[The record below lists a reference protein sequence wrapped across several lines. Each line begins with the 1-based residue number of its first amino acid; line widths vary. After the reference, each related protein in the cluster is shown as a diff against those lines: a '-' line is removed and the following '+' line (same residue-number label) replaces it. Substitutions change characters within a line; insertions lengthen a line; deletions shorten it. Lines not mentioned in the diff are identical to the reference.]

1 VRDIPI
7 FLTCFINK
15 CEQEL
20 RTGKLSQQKIYNHI
34 TIVIFISY
42 YQLQHKQCCQ
52 YCHTM
57 PSKMKTEIQTRF
69 ISDAFHAAV
78 ISLQLGPD
86 LPDMKQCNIDT
97 HTMQYFHSLLEVVT
111 NSQRNST
118 CNQHYSIKLSAT
130 KERTCGRGFQRR
142 RSGLNE

>member
-1 VRDIPI
+1 MRDIPI

-20 RTGKLSQQKIYNHI
+20 RTGKLSQQKLYNHI
-34 TIVIFISY
+34 IIVIFISY

-52 YCHTM
+52 HCHTTS
-57 PSKMKTEIQTRF
+57 SKMKTEIQTRF

-86 LPDMKQCNIDT
+86 LPDMKQC
-97 HTMQYFHSLLEVVT
+97 MQYFHSLLEVVT
-111 NSQRNST
+111 NSQMNSN
-118 CNQHYSIKLSAT
+118 CIQHYSIKLSAT